1 MSEFKATEKQ
11 WAEVIFWSSKDS
23 GGSACILELRD
34 RIERLEFGAGIH
46 AAVKNEVTDAY
57 AAKPGR
63 SLVRRVASAMAR
75 ADGDFGYDTEAA
87 AAIREVAEWLRNS
100 RMQYAE
106 TFADLLEQE
115 ASR

>member
-11 WAEVIFWSSKDS
+11 WAEVLFWSSKDS

-34 RIERLEFGAGIH
+34 RIERLELGAGIH
-46 AAVKNEVTDAY
+46 AAVKNEITNAY
-57 AAKPGR
+57 PVRSGH
-63 SLVRRVASAMAR
+63 SLVRQVASAMAR
-75 ADGDFGYDTEAA
+75 ADDDFDCDTEAA

>member
-34 RIERLEFGAGIH
+34 RIERLELGAEIH
-46 AAVKNEVTDAY
+46 AAVKNGITEAHP
-57 AAKPGR
+57 ASPGR
-63 SLVRRVASAMAR
+63 VLVRRVASVMAR

-115 ASR
+115 VSR

>member
-11 WAEVIFWSSKDS
+11 WAEVIFWSSRDS
-23 GGSACILELRD
+23 GGSACLLELRD
-34 RIERLEFGAGIH
+34 RIEKLELGAGIY
-46 AAVKNEVTDAY
+46 AAVKNEITDSCATK
-57 AAKPGR
+57 AGL
-63 SLVRRVASAMAR
+63 SLAQRVAGEIALAEGGWHSEAR
-75 ADGDFGYDTEAA
+75 

-106 TFADLLEQE
+106 VFADLLEQE

>member
-11 WAEVIFWSSKDS
+11 WAKVIFWSSKDS

-46 AAVKNEVTDAY
+46 AVVKNEITDAY
-57 AAKPGR
+57 PVKPGY
-63 SLVRRVASAMAR
+63 SLMRQVASAMAR
-75 ADGDFGYDTEAA
+75 ADDDFDCGTEAA
-87 AAIREVAEWLRNS
+87 AVVLEVARWLRNS
-100 RMQYAE
+100 RMQHAE